1 MIRFGVPTHGVHI
14 NGYVRLPSTPP
25 SPPSPPSSSSS
36 PPTTIHIWVGTRSP
50 SKATYPGLLDA
61 LAAGGQPS
69 GLTSRE
75 NAFKEA
81 EEEASIPRGL
91 LEGLSPGGMISYR

>member
-1 MIRFGVPTHGVHI
+1 
-14 NGYVRLPSTPP
+14 
-25 SPPSPPSSSSS
+25 
-36 PPTTIHIWVGTRSP
+36 
-50 SKATYPGLLDA
+50 LLDV

-69 GLTSRE
+69 GLTFRE

-91 LEGLSPGGMISYR
+91 LEGLSPGGMISYRWVGPGGGREGGRGGRDGEGVGIK